1 MTEDDQVESI
11 TSPEGN
17 EDGYRTTESLSNDQ
31 RVDDAQGDMRVQL
44 MKAAREKRGPAESPR
59 LPDDIQR
66 EVDRLLS
73 ELTISHEKTG
83 RRLGKEDA
91 IRLTRCVRHVL
102 EHGGS
107 IQRDIS
113 GVVNV
118 PGAMIFKAQERFN
131 IPVLTPRELQI
142 LEQLKAEA
150 AAQADYGEKISLK
163 QADQPKR
170 DRMLV
175 LKIMRRIER
184 HQGESNVLS
193 RQLGINPAT
202 LNHWE
207 KAHRGKTIA
216 EISPKLFQL
225 EAEMEDTLARL
236 QEDLVSLRGAGEEV
250 CSKPENKRRIAACR
264 KLLLEKSAVRPL
276 LAMSAELNVS
286 PETLDAWDAEMAK
299 ESVQSLVPEYF
310 SQQEPVVPRLSEE
323 LSEV

>member
-113 GVVNV
+113 GVSSLFL
-118 PGAMIFKAQERFN
+118 P
-131 IPVLTPRELQI
+131 I
-142 LEQLKAEA
+142 L
-150 AAQADYGEKISLK
+150 
-163 QADQPKR
+163 
-170 DRMLV
+170 
-175 LKIMRRIER
+175 
-184 HQGESNVLS
+184 
-193 RQLGINPAT
+193 
-202 LNHWE
+202 
-207 KAHRGKTIA
+207 
-216 EISPKLFQL
+216 F
-225 EAEMEDTLARL
+225 
-236 QEDLVSLRGAGEEV
+236 
-250 CSKPENKRRIAACR
+250 
-264 KLLLEKSAVRPL
+264 LL
-276 LAMSAELNVS
+276 
-286 PETLDAWDAEMAK
+286 
-299 ESVQSLVPEYF
+299 SLVAHKEYRF
-310 SQQEPVVPRLSEE
+310 H
-323 LSEV
+323 